1 MTNAVPSWTATFQVL
16 DSHVWLVATPL
27 DSADR
32 EHFHWKQK
40 VLLDSAGWDQHV
52 FNLTRTEVTWD
63 RSLIAVEIREEGFV
77 EEEEWNEVLNDRF
90 DQAKAENNFSF
101 RQELKMHK

>member
-1 MTNAVPSWTATFQVL
+1 MQWNKW
-16 DSHVWLVATPL
+16 
-27 DSADR
+27 
-32 EHFHWKQK
+32 
-40 VLLDSAGWDQHV
+40 
-52 FNLTRTEVTWD
+52 
-63 RSLIAVEIREEGFV
+63 SLIAVEIREEGFV